1 MHQWLHISVS
11 LTFENKIVYR
21 HLTKFSA
28 HRARQKLIF
37 MQIFPSNHT
46 VQSFHDFFSGCKV
59 DVILSDK
66 DPQVHGQEAW
76 SMADLL
82 QDDGSAY
89 TDVYPSECQLDHS
102 VF

>member
-1 MHQWLHISVS
+1 M
-11 LTFENKIVYR
+11 
-21 HLTKFSA
+21 TKFSA

-89 TDVYPSECQLDHS
+89 TDVYPSECQLDDS